1 MGYTHY
7 FHVNSAS
14 EGWEA
19 TWPRL
24 IADTQ
29 TIIAAAGVP
38 LTGPPDYHDG
48 YAMTTPPIVSV
59 DEGIDLNGV
68 GKNGHE
74 PLVIGVKEDG
84 SFNFVKTARKP
95 YDKVVACVLL
105 RAAMLAPQAVELRS
119 DGYWDHDWEWRAA
132 RVLYQRLWPQDE
144 LHCPWKEVEEEND
157 DEENV
162 DAPGGGGTGCA
173 QQ

>member
-14 EGWEA
+14 EGWA
-19 TWPRL
+19 VIWPRL

-38 LTGPPDYHDG
+38 LTGPPEYHPNG
-48 YAMTTPPIVSV
+48 YEMTTPPIVSV

-105 RAAMLAPQAVELRS
+105 RAAMLAPQAVDVSS
-119 DGYWDHDWEWRAA
+119 DGYWDDDREWIAA

-144 LHCPWKEVEEEND
+144 IHCPWKEEDGHEV
-157 DEENV
+157 NV
-162 DAPGGGGTGCA
+162 DNPGGGGTGCA